1 MKLRLFQVDAFTD
14 HVFSGNPAAICPLE
28 EWLPEDRMQA
38 IAAENNLSE
47 TAFFSPNG
55 EGYDLRWFTPTT
67 EADLCGHAT
76 LATAFV
82 IWNQLSSDA
91 RTLLFHTRSGTLTVE
106 KKDDLL
112 VMNFPLLPATA
123 CRNPPQELLDGLGSR
138 PQEIHSYMETEGAG
152 NYLAVYDSEAEVRAL
167 QPNFP
172 VLARLGGMGVIA
184 TGPGESAD
192 FASRYFAPGYGIDE
206 DPSPVRSIARWL
218 PTGPTGWARRNCT
231 PGRFQPEVA
240 ICSVRS
246 WTAGFRSPVTRFC
259 SWKGHMEV

>member
-47 TAFFSPNG
+47 TAFFSANNH
-55 EGYDLRWFTPTT
+55 GYDLRWFTPTT

-82 IWNQLSSDA
+82 IWNHLGSDA
-91 RTLLFHTRSGTLTVE
+91 RTLRFHTRSGTLTVGQ
-106 KKDDLL
+106 KDDLL
-112 VMNFPLLPATA
+112 VMDFPLLPPTA

-138 PQEIHSYMETEGAG
+138 PQEIHAYMETEGSG
-152 NYLAVYDSEAEVRAL
+152 NYLAVYGSEAEVRVL
-167 QPNFP
+167 RPNFA
-172 VLARLGGMGVIA
+172 VLARLGGMGVIV

-206 DPSPVRSIARWL
+206 DPVTGSIHCTLVPYWADRLCKKAFHARQVSTRSGDLFCELLDGRVSIAGHAVL
-218 PTGPTGWARRNCT
+218 FMEG
-231 PGRFQPEVA
+231 QIEV
-240 ICSVRS
+240 
-246 WTAGFRSPVTRFC
+246 
-259 SWKGHMEV
+259 